1 MGKGHYKCRILDMN
15 LKLREQQL
23 KTIYYIYNMYI
34 YWTAISK
41 PHGNCKL
48 KICIRYTHTH
58 KKNQSQENKS
68 RREEKRPK
76 ETKTINKMSIMTC
89 IDELKVNGLNVPT
102 KRHRMPNGYK
112 KNTPKILLSP
122 RDPHQIN

>member
-1 MGKGHYKCRILDMN
+1 MRKGHYKCRILDMN

-48 KICIRYTHTH
+48 KICIRYTHT
-58 KKNQSQENKS
+58 KKESITRKQKQKG
-68 RREEKRPK
+68 RK
-76 ETKTINKMSIMTC
+76 KT
-89 IDELKVNGLNVPT
+89 
-102 KRHRMPNGYK
+102 
-112 KNTPKILLSP
+112 
-122 RDPHQIN
+122 

>member
-1 MGKGHYKCRILDMN
+1 MN

-58 KKNQSQENKS
+58 
-68 RREEKRPK
+68 
-76 ETKTINKMSIMTC
+76 
-89 IDELKVNGLNVPT
+89 T
-102 KRHRMPNGYK
+102 KRINHK
-112 KNTPKILLSP
+112 KTKAEGKKKDLKKLKQSTKCP
-122 RDPHQIN
+122 

>member
-1 MGKGHYKCRILDMN
+1 MN

-48 KICIRYTHTH
+48 KICIRYTHIQKEPITRKQKQKGR
-58 KKNQSQENKS
+58 KK
-68 RREEKRPK
+68 
-76 ETKTINKMSIMTC
+76 T
-89 IDELKVNGLNVPT
+89 
-102 KRHRMPNGYK
+102 
-112 KNTPKILLSP
+112 
-122 RDPHQIN
+122 